1 MNALELQIL
10 IALSR
15 MPGGSEASPAGNLDT
30 PRIAGGE
37 LAAPNRRSPTV
48 LLLARRPA
56 PARIGTNR

>member
-30 PRIAGGE
+30 PPIVGGE
-37 LAAPNRRSPTV
+37 LAVSNRPTV